1 MVEKELELLFD
12 KYYSLSEENK
22 EYLRTKDIEEI
33 KKIKSMWLNWIIS
46 YFQYQDYLESI
57 KKDDH
62 SIEEKEEILSY
73 EIQNYKTLRENFKEL
88 FISMKIKDF
97 VNDYRKYWI
106 NYVYEKNTRDFSN
119 VTIEE
124 IKKISNK
131 EEQIIFMFKWYKS
144 LTEERKNLL
153 LNTDIEIL
161 YELRNLKIWTLC
173 YKLEIDYFIK
183 NIEDQDKQEV
193 IEYSFNRYYQFKDR
207 IIDWLNKLSNKE
219 ILDLKWTPA
228 LVLENILY
236 LKEYQNILNK
246 KEEDRTFEEKE
257 LVLREELWRTYLLLK
272 DENKEILRNSNL
284 DETIRLNEEWYTKK
298 EIIQKEIISNKK
310 NEITYEIEKRS
321 KTFIIHKYI
330 DWEFEYSF
338 WKMNLWDFNEKL
350 VEIYFEE
357 IIKENNWTI
366 NENTIERL
374 LKERLWMIKDEFDI
388 NSDYLTQSK
397 LAEIIENNID
407 VKCFQE
413 FPNRNRD
420 YELMRKYWIEKTN
433 KKFDIAFE
441 FNWKLF
447 LVEFDWILHY
457 NNINTIENDFR
468 LRKEYSNREDI
479 VLVEIPFF
487 VQLDKETSKHYFW
500 VEFNNFKYWK
510 KDLSKYKHWFISDYA
525 IQECL
530 PANFIILWLK
540 RMKYEI
546 DNLPE
551 KVRNDIMNSL
561 NSIVE
566 NWIKEKKYVF
576 SWYQWI

>member
-33 KKIKSMWLNWIIS
+33 KKIKSMRLNWIIS

-173 YKLEIDYFIK
+173 YKLEIDDFIK
-183 NIEDQDKQEV
+183 NIDKQDKQEV

-207 IIDWLNKLSNKE
+207 IIDWLDKLSNKE

-228 LVLENILY
+228 LILENILY

-338 WKMNLWDFNEKL
+338 WKMNLWDSDEKIVSANL
-350 VEIYFEE
+350 DEIV
-357 IIKENNWTI
+357 KESNWII

-374 LKERLWMIKDEFDI
+374 LKEKLWMIKEEFDI

-433 KKFDIAFE
+433 KKFDIAFK

-530 PANFIILWLK
+530 PANFIFLWLK